1 VLTSNAKAVTSH
13 GRSIASEVQSLSTK
27 LEEFIKTAGH
37 STQTLRAEAKQ
48 FQMKELEILTS
59 HSERIDQQLLRIQD
73 SMRIIN
79 TKDDASVEAL
89 ATIQNAVKESQD
101 TMKSSFSSWSESLRT
116 TCQMMCKDLYA
127 ANQSNFASVRA
138 IQLIF
143 ELFN

>member
-1 VLTSNAKAVTSH
+1 
-13 GRSIASEVQSLSTK
+13 
-27 LEEFIKTAGH
+27 
-37 STQTLRAEAKQ
+37 
-48 FQMKELEILTS
+48 MKELEILTS

-116 TCQMMCKDLYA
+116 TCQMMCRDLYA